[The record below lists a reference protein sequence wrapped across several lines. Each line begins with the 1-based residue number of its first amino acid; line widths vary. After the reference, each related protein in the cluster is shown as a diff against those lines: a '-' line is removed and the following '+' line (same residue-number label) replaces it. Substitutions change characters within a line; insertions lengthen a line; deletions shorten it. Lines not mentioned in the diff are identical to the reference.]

1 MQLRN
6 RSTYLL
12 GVFFAILLAGLVAPL
27 QGQDKIPLIV
37 RMGDVSINKVPFLV
51 AMDQGLYAKHGLDV
65 TLIPYSA
72 GAAEVHGVPD
82 TVSRELRDL
91 GDDAQISIGGG
102 APGMVGKVRRSRPDD
117 RVIIATTDHIVH
129 WDIVAQEGIER
140 VEDLKGKRI
149 AISSISA
156 CTGVIVKMLA
166 EKMGWDVDQDIAVLQ
181 GDYSVTPLEE
191 DWADALIAYDV
202 PLAMAMSKGY
212 KPLDYDMRAWNE
224 PIPCSGAWAS
234 RSWAHEN
241 KAATIGFLKA
251 LSEAISMMK
260 QDRRVAFSSI
270 AKWYDFNDIEV
281 QSVIYNGAAE
291 MPKKPYPA
299 VAAIKRMMEL
309 YDSAAMRLY
318 KAEDF
323 YDDSFMKEIDESGF
337 IDNLYK

>member
-1 MQLRN
+1 MQSRIRPTN
-6 RSTYLL
+6 LL
-12 GVFFAILLAGLVAPL
+12 GVLFAMLLAGLMAPL

-51 AMDQGLYAKHGLDV
+51 AMDQGLYDKHGLDV
-65 TLIPYSA
+65 TLIPFGESA
-72 GAAEVHGVPD
+72 ARVHGVPD

-91 GDDAQISIGGG
+91 EDEAQISIGGG
-102 APGMVGKVRRSRPDD
+102 APGMVSKVRASTPSD
-117 RVIIATTDHIVH
+117 RVILATTDHIVH
-129 WDIVAQEGIER
+129 WDIVAREGIDR

-156 CTGVIVKMLA
+156 CTGVVAKMLA
-166 EKMGWDVDQDIAVLQ
+166 EKMGWDHEQDIAILQ
-181 GDYSVTPLEE
+181 GNYSVTPLEE
-191 DWADALIAYDV
+191 GWTDALIAYDV
-202 PLAMAMSKGY
+202 PLAMAMAAGY

-224 PIPCSGAWAS
+224 PIPCSGVWAS

-260 QDRRVAFSSI
+260 KDRRVAFSSI
-270 AKWYDFNDIEV
+270 AKWYDFQDIEV
-281 QSVIYNGAAE
+281 QSVIYNGSAE
-291 MPKKPYPA
+291 MPRKPYPA
-299 VAAIKRMMEL
+299 IDGIKRMMKL
-309 YDSAAMRLY
+309 YDTAAMRLY